1 VRAGDEF
8 GGRAGFPRVADA
20 RCGIMNPLPL
30 ALAELR
36 HNRAAVLA
44 VAVLI
49 ALAVSLGVAVSAQER
64 ALRKSSAAAAE
75 PFDVIIGM
83 PGSQTQLVLTTVYL
97 QPAALELVP
106 GKVLQVLQNTPGVGF
121 AAPIA
126 FGDYLGTSPIVGS
139 TAALLTL
146 GGSRPMAEGRSFEKV
161 HEAVVGAHV
170 AAKLGDVF
178 EPAHGAPGGE
188 AAGGEAHVHHGFD
201 YTVVGRLPATG
212 TPWDNAI
219 IVPVEAV
226 WVVHA
231 LPSGHSAAPAGAAAE
246 HDDDDENAMPIGPP
260 WLESEMPGVPAIVV
274 KANSVGDAYRL
285 RAELRRGGT
294 TAVFPAEILLDLY
307 STLGDARDVLAI
319 ISIAAQALVI
329 AAVLLAVFAVIAAR
343 RQQLAVLRALGASR
357 SFVFALVWCQVMIM
371 IAAGAL
377 IGLGIGWF
385 GAQAISR
392 IVEARTGLAV
402 AATIA
407 RPELVMVLS
416 LMLVGALL
424 AVVPGITSYRRP
436 VSEGLR
442 SS

>member
-1 VRAGDEF
+1 
-8 GGRAGFPRVADA
+8 
-20 RCGIMNPLPL
+20 MNPLPL

-64 ALRKSSAAAAE
+64 ALRQSSAAAAE
-75 PFDVIIGM
+75 PFDIVVGM
-83 PGSQTQLVLTTVYL
+83 PGSQTQLVLTSVYL

-106 GKVLQVLQNTPGVGF
+106 GSVLQRLQGTPGVGY

-146 GGSRPMAEGRSFEKV
+146 GGSRSMAEGRPFEKV

-170 AAKLGDVF
+170 GAKTGDVF
-178 EPAHGAPGGE
+178 EPMHGEPDR
-188 AAGGEAHVHHGFD
+188 AAGVGAAHVHHGFK
-201 YTVVGRLPATG
+201 YTVVGRLSPTG

-226 WVVHA
+226 WLVHA
-231 LPSGHSAAPAGAAAE
+231 LPSGHPGAAAHHTGPAGDAAE
-246 HDDDDENAMPIGPP
+246 HDDDDEENAIPIGPP

-285 RAELRRGGT
+285 RAELRGGGT

-319 ISIAAQALVI
+319 ISIAAQGLVI
-329 AAVLLAVFAVIAAR
+329 AAVLLAVFAVLAAR
-343 RQQLAVLRALGASR
+343 RRQLAVLRALGASR
-357 SFVFALVWCQVMIM
+357 GFVFALVWCQVMAM
-371 IAAGAL
+371 IAAGAV
-377 IGLGIGWF
+377 IGLGLGWV
-385 GAQAISR
+385 GAQAIAH
-392 IVEARTGLAV
+392 IVEARSGLAV
-402 AATIA
+402 AATVA
-407 RPELVMVLS
+407 RPELLMMFA

-424 AVVPGITSYRRP
+424 AVVPGVFSYRQP

-442 SS
+442 GP

>member
-1 VRAGDEF
+1 
-8 GGRAGFPRVADA
+8 
-20 RCGIMNPLPL
+20 MNPLPL
-30 ALAELR
+30 VLAELR

-75 PFDVIIGM
+75 PFDIVVGM

-106 GKVLQVLQNTPGVGF
+106 GKVLQRLQDTPGVGF
-121 AAPIA
+121 AAPVA
-126 FGDYLGTSPIVGS
+126 FGDYLGSSPIVGS

-146 GGSRPMAEGRSFEKV
+146 GGSRPLAEGRAFEKV

-178 EPAHGAPGGE
+178 EPAHGEPGGP
-188 AAGGEAHVHHGFD
+188 AAGQAHVHHGFD
-201 YTVVGRLPATG
+201 YTVVGRLPVTG

-226 WVVHA
+226 WLVHA
-231 LPSGHSAAPAGAAAE
+231 LSSGHPAASTGVTAN
-246 HDDDDENAMPIGPP
+246 HDDEAENRIPIGPP
-260 WLESEMPGVPAIVV
+260 WLEAEMPGVPAIVV
-274 KANSVGDAYRL
+274 KAKSVGDAYRL

-377 IGLGIGWF
+377 IGLGLGWL

-402 AATIA
+402 AATLA
-407 RPELVMVLS
+407 RPELGMVLA
-416 LMLVGALL
+416 LVLVGALL
-424 AVVPGITSYRRP
+424 AIMPSILSYRQP
-436 VSEGLR
+436 VAEGLR
-442 SS
+442 GS

>member
-1 VRAGDEF
+1 
-8 GGRAGFPRVADA
+8 
-20 RCGIMNPLPL
+20 
-30 ALAELR
+30 
-36 HNRAAVLA
+36 
-44 VAVLI
+44 
-49 ALAVSLGVAVSAQER
+49 
-64 ALRKSSAAAAE
+64 
-75 PFDVIIGM
+75 
-83 PGSQTQLVLTTVYL
+83 L

-106 GKVLQVLQNTPGVGF
+106 GKVLQRLQDTPGVGF

-161 HEAVVGAHV
+161 HEAVIGARV

-178 EPAHGAPGGE
+178 EPAHGEPGG

-212 TPWDNAI
+212 TPWDSAI

-226 WVVHA
+226 WLVHA
-231 LPSGHSAAPAGAAAE
+231 LPSGHSSGASGARAKPTGEASLRREAAAADGPQADH
-246 HDDDDENAMPIGPP
+246 HDDDQDDAIPIGPP
-260 WLESEMPGVPAIVV
+260 WIEAEMPGVPAIVV

-329 AAVLLAVFAVIAAR
+329 AAVLLAVLPCSPR
-343 RQQLAVLRALGASR
+343 GGSSSLCCGRSGPRA
-357 SFVFALVWCQVMIM
+357 
-371 IAAGAL
+371 
-377 IGLGIGWF
+377 
-385 GAQAISR
+385 
-392 IVEARTGLAV
+392 
-402 AATIA
+402 
-407 RPELVMVLS
+407 PLS
-416 LMLVGALL
+416 LPWCGA
-424 AVVPGITSYRRP
+424 
-436 VSEGLR
+436 R
-442 SS
+442 SWR

>member
-1 VRAGDEF
+1 
-8 GGRAGFPRVADA
+8 
-20 RCGIMNPLPL
+20 MNPLPL
-30 ALAELR
+30 VLAELR

-49 ALAVSLGVAVSAQER
+49 ALAVSLGVSVSAQER
-64 ALRKSSAAAAE
+64 ALRKSSAASAE
-75 PFDVIIGM
+75 PFDIVVGM

-106 GKVLQVLQNTPGVGF
+106 GKVLQRLQDTPGVGF
-121 AAPIA
+121 AAPVA
-126 FGDYLGTSPIVGS
+126 FGDYLGSSPIVGS

-146 GGSRPMAEGRSFEKV
+146 GGSRPLAEGRAFEKV

-178 EPAHGAPGGE
+178 EPAHGEPGGP
-188 AAGGEAHVHHGFD
+188 AAGQAHVHHGFD
-201 YTVVGRLPATG
+201 YTVVGRLPVTG

-226 WVVHA
+226 WLVHA
-231 LPSGHSAAPAGAAAE
+231 LSSGHPAASTGVTAN
-246 HDDDDENAMPIGPP
+246 HDDEAENRIPIGPP
-260 WLESEMPGVPAIVV
+260 WLEAEMPGVPAIVV
-274 KANSVGDAYRL
+274 KAKSVGDAYRL

-377 IGLGIGWF
+377 IGLGLGWL

-407 RPELVMVLS
+407 RPELGMVLA
-416 LMLVGALL
+416 LVLVGALL
-424 AVVPGITSYRRP
+424 AIMPSILSYRQP
-436 VSEGLR
+436 VAEGLR
-442 SS
+442 GS

>member
-1 VRAGDEF
+1 V
-8 GGRAGFPRVADA
+8 
-20 RCGIMNPLPL
+20 NPLPL
-30 ALAELR
+30 AFAELR
-36 HNRAAVLA
+36 YNRAAVLA

-75 PFDVIIGM
+75 PFDIIVGM
-83 PGSQTQLVLTTVYL
+83 PGSQTQLVLTSVYL

-106 GKVLQVLQNTPGVGF
+106 GNVLQRLQDMPSVSY

-126 FGDYLGTSPIVGS
+126 FGDYLETSPIVGS
-139 TAALLTL
+139 TTALLTL
-146 GGSRPMAEGRSFEKV
+146 GGTRPVAEGRAFEKV
-161 HEAVVGAHV
+161 HEAVIGAHV

-178 EPAHGAPGGE
+178 EPVHGEPHAAEVGGE
-188 AAGGEAHVHHGFD
+188 VHVHHGFK
-201 YTVVGRLPATG
+201 YTVVGRLPPTG

-226 WVVHA
+226 WLVHA
-231 LPSGHSAAPAGAAAE
+231 LPSGHPGAPHAAAPASHAAAE
-246 HDDDDENAMPIGPP
+246 HDDDDEEEENAIPIGPP
-260 WLESEMPGVPAIVV
+260 WLEAEMPGVPAIVV

-319 ISIAAQALVI
+319 ISVAAQGLVI
-329 AAVLLAVFAVIAAR
+329 AAVLLAVFAVLAAR
-343 RQQLAVLRALGASR
+343 RRQLAVLRALGASR
-357 SFVFALVWCQVMIM
+357 SFVFALVWCQVMTM

-377 IGLGIGWF
+377 VGLGLGWV

-392 IVEARTGLAV
+392 IVEARTGLEI

-407 RPELVMVLS
+407 RPELVMVLA

-424 AVVPGITSYRRP
+424 AVVPGVFSYRQP
-436 VSEGLR
+436 VSDGLR
-442 SS
+442 GI

>member
-1 VRAGDEF
+1 V
-8 GGRAGFPRVADA
+8 
-20 RCGIMNPLPL
+20 NPLPL
-30 ALAELR
+30 VFAELR

-44 VAVLI
+44 VAMLV

-75 PFDVIIGM
+75 PFDIVVGM

-106 GKVLQVLQNTPGVGF
+106 GTVLQHLQAMPGVGF
-121 AAPIA
+121 AAPVA

-146 GGSRPMAEGRSFEKV
+146 GGSRSMAEGRPFERV
-161 HEAVVGAHV
+161 HEAAIGARV
-170 AAKLGDVF
+170 ASKLGDVF
-178 EPAHGAPGGE
+178 EPVHGDPGVAE
-188 AAGGEAHVHHGFD
+188 ATGEAHVHHGFK
-201 YTVVGRLPATG
+201 YTVVGRLGPTG

-226 WVVHA
+226 WLVHA
-231 LPSGHSAAPAGAAAE
+231 LPSGHPGTPHAAAPAGSAAGH
-246 HDDDDENAMPIGPP
+246 HDDDDDDDDSVPIGPP
-260 WLESEMPGVPAIVV
+260 WLEAEMPGVPAIVV
-274 KANSVGDAYRL
+274 KAKSVGDAYRL
-285 RAELRRGGT
+285 RAELRHGGT

-319 ISIAAQALVI
+319 ISVAAQALVV
-329 AAVLLAVFAVIAAR
+329 AAVLLAVFAVLAAR

-357 SFVFALVWCQVMIM
+357 GFVFAVVWCQVMSM

-377 IGLGIGWF
+377 IGLGLGWL
-385 GAQAISR
+385 GAQAISH
-392 IVEARTGLAV
+392 IVEARTGLAI

-407 RPELVMVLS
+407 RPELVMVLA
-416 LMLVGALL
+416 LVLVGALL
-424 AVVPGITSYRRP
+424 AIVPGFISYRRP

-442 SS
+442 GG

>member
-1 VRAGDEF
+1 
-8 GGRAGFPRVADA
+8 
-20 RCGIMNPLPL
+20 
-30 ALAELR
+30 
-36 HNRAAVLA
+36 
-44 VAVLI
+44 
-49 ALAVSLGVAVSAQER
+49 
-64 ALRKSSAAAAE
+64 
-75 PFDVIIGM
+75 
-83 PGSQTQLVLTTVYL
+83 
-97 QPAALELVP
+97 
-106 GKVLQVLQNTPGVGF
+106 VLQRLQDTPGVGF
-121 AAPIA
+121 AAPVA
-126 FGDYLGTSPIVGS
+126 FGDYLGSSPIVGS

-146 GGSRPMAEGRSFEKV
+146 GGSRPLAEGRAFEKV
-161 HEAVVGAHV
+161 HEAVVGVHV

-178 EPAHGAPGGE
+178 EPAHGEPSG

-201 YTVVGRLPATG
+201 YTVVGRLPVTG

-226 WVVHA
+226 WLVHA
-231 LPSGHSAAPAGAAAE
+231 LPSGHPSGASGARAKPTGEASLPREAAASTGE
-246 HDDDDENAMPIGPP
+246 AADHDDEAENRIAIGPP
-260 WLESEMPGVPAIVV
+260 WLEGEVPGVPAIVV
-274 KANSVGDAYRL
+274 KATSVGDAYRL
-285 RAELRRGGT
+285 RADLRRSGT

-424 AVVPGITSYRRP
+424 AIVPSVLSYRQP
-436 VSEGLR
+436 VAVGLR
-442 SS
+442 GS

>member
-1 VRAGDEF
+1 
-8 GGRAGFPRVADA
+8 
-20 RCGIMNPLPL
+20 MNPLPL
-30 ALAELR
+30 VLAELR

-75 PFDVIIGM
+75 PFDIVVGI

-106 GKVLQVLQNTPGVGF
+106 GKVLQRLQDTPGVGF
-121 AAPIA
+121 AAPVA
-126 FGDYLGTSPIVGS
+126 FGDYLGSSPIVGS

-146 GGSRPMAEGRSFEKV
+146 GGSRPLAEGRAFEKV

-178 EPAHGAPGGE
+178 EPAHGEPGGP
-188 AAGGEAHVHHGFD
+188 AAGQAHVHHGFD
-201 YTVVGRLPATG
+201 YTVVGRLPVTG

-226 WVVHA
+226 WLVHA
-231 LPSGHSAAPAGAAAE
+231 LSSGHPAASTGVTAN
-246 HDDDDENAMPIGPP
+246 HDDEAENRIPIGPP
-260 WLESEMPGVPAIVV
+260 WLEAEMPGVPAIVV
-274 KANSVGDAYRL
+274 KAKSVGDAYRL

-377 IGLGIGWF
+377 IGLGLGWL

-407 RPELVMVLS
+407 RPELGMVLA
-416 LMLVGALL
+416 LVLVGALL
-424 AVVPGITSYRRP
+424 AIMPSALSYRQP
-436 VSEGLR
+436 VAEGLR
-442 SS
+442 GS

>member
-1 VRAGDEF
+1 
-8 GGRAGFPRVADA
+8 
-20 RCGIMNPLPL
+20 MNPLPL
-30 ALAELR
+30 ALAEFR

-64 ALRKSSAAAAE
+64 ALRQSSAAAAE
-75 PFDVIIGM
+75 PFDIVVGM
-83 PGSQTQLVLTTVYL
+83 S
-97 QPAALELVP
+97 
-106 GKVLQVLQNTPGVGF
+106 
-121 AAPIA
+121 
-126 FGDYLGTSPIVGS
+126 SPIVGS

-146 GGSRPMAEGRSFEKV
+146 GGTRPLAEGRPFERV
-161 HEAVVGAHV
+161 HEVVIGARV
-170 AAKLGDVF
+170 AGKLGDVF
-178 EPAHGAPGGE
+178 EPVHGEPGGE
-188 AAGGEAHVHHGFD
+188 MHVHRGFD

-212 TPWDNAI
+212 TPWDNVI

-226 WVVHA
+226 WLVHA
-231 LPSGHSAAPAGAAAE
+231 LPSGHSAAPTGAAAG
-246 HDDDDENAMPIGPP
+246 HDDDDEENAIPIGLP
-260 WLESEMPGVPAIVV
+260 WLDAEAPGVPAIVV
-274 KANSVGDAYRL
+274 KANSVNDAYRL
-285 RAELRRGGT
+285 RTMLRHGGT
-294 TAVFPAEILLDLY
+294 TAVFPAEVLLDLY
-307 STLGDARDVLAI
+307 STMGDARDVLAI

-329 AAVLLAVFAVIAAR
+329 AAVLLAVFAVLAAR
-343 RQQLAVLRALGASR
+343 RRQLAVLRALGASR
-357 SFVFALVWCQVMIM
+357 SFVFALVWCQVMMM
-371 IAAGAL
+371 IAFGAL
-377 IGLGIGWF
+377 IGLGLGWV

>member
-1 VRAGDEF
+1 
-8 GGRAGFPRVADA
+8 
-20 RCGIMNPLPL
+20 MNPLPL
-30 ALAELR
+30 VLAELR

-64 ALRKSSAAAAE
+64 ALRRSSAAAAE
-75 PFDVIIGM
+75 PFDIVVGM

-106 GKVLQVLQNTPGVGF
+106 GKVLQRLQDTPGVGF
-121 AAPIA
+121 AAPVA
-126 FGDYLGTSPIVGS
+126 FGDYLGSSPIVGS

-146 GGSRPMAEGRSFEKV
+146 GGSRPLAEGRAFEKV

-178 EPAHGAPGGE
+178 EPAHGEPGGP
-188 AAGGEAHVHHGFD
+188 AAGQAHVHHGFD
-201 YTVVGRLPATG
+201 YTVVGRLPVTG

-226 WVVHA
+226 WLVHA
-231 LPSGHSAAPAGAAAE
+231 LSSGHPAASTGVTAN
-246 HDDDDENAMPIGPP
+246 HDDEAENRIPIGPP
-260 WLESEMPGVPAIVV
+260 WLEAEMPGVPAIVV
-274 KANSVGDAYRL
+274 KAKSVGDAYRL

-377 IGLGIGWF
+377 IGLGLGWL

-407 RPELVMVLS
+407 RPELGMVLA
-416 LMLVGALL
+416 LVLVGALL
-424 AVVPGITSYRRP
+424 AIMPSILSYRQP
-436 VSEGLR
+436 VAEGLR
-442 SS
+442 GS

>member
-1 VRAGDEF
+1 
-8 GGRAGFPRVADA
+8 
-20 RCGIMNPLPL
+20 MNPLPL
-30 ALAELR
+30 VLAELR

-75 PFDVIIGM
+75 PFDIVVGM

-106 GKVLQVLQNTPGVGF
+106 GKVLQRLQDTPGVGF
-121 AAPIA
+121 AAPVA
-126 FGDYLGTSPIVGS
+126 FGDYLGSSPIVGS

-146 GGSRPMAEGRSFEKV
+146 GGSRPLAEGRAFEKV
-161 HEAVVGAHV
+161 HEAVVGVHV

-178 EPAHGAPGGE
+178 EPAHGEPS
-188 AAGGEAHVHHGFD
+188 GEAHVHHGFD
-201 YTVVGRLPATG
+201 YTVVGRLPVTG

-226 WVVHA
+226 WLVHA
-231 LPSGHSAAPAGAAAE
+231 LPSGHPSGASGARAKPTGEASLPREAAASTGE
-246 HDDDDENAMPIGPP
+246 AADHDDEAENRIAIGPP
-260 WLESEMPGVPAIVV
+260 WLEGEVPGVPAIVV
-274 KANSVGDAYRL
+274 KATSVGDAYRL
-285 RAELRRGGT
+285 RADLRRSGT

-424 AVVPGITSYRRP
+424 AIVPSVLSYRQP
-436 VSEGLR
+436 VAAGLR
-442 SS
+442 GS

>member
-1 VRAGDEF
+1 
-8 GGRAGFPRVADA
+8 
-20 RCGIMNPLPL
+20 MNPLPL
-30 ALAELR
+30 VYAELR

-44 VAVLI
+44 VAILI

-64 ALRKSSAAAAE
+64 ALRQSSAAAAE
-75 PFDVIIGM
+75 PFDIIIGM
-83 PGSQTQLVLTTVYL
+83 PGSQTQLVLTSVYL

-106 GKVLQVLQNTPGVGF
+106 GSVLQRLQDTPGVGY

-146 GGSRPMAEGRSFEKV
+146 GGSRSMAEGRAFERV
-161 HEAVVGAHV
+161 HEAVIGARVV
-170 AAKLGDVF
+170 ANLGHVF
-178 EPAHGAPGGE
+178 EPAHGEPGVA
-188 AAGGEAHVHHGFD
+188 AAGGEAHVHHGFK
-201 YTVVGRLPATG
+201 YTVVGRLGPTG

-226 WVVHA
+226 WLVHA
-231 LPSGHSAAPAGAAAE
+231 LPSGHPGAAPHHEGSAGGAAE
-246 HDDDDENAMPIGPP
+246 HDDDDEENAIPIGPP
-260 WLESEMPGVPAIVV
+260 WLEAEMPGVPAIVV

-319 ISIAAQALVI
+319 ISIAAQGLVI

-343 RQQLAVLRALGASR
+343 RRQLAVVRALGASR
-357 SFVFALVWCQVMIM
+357 GFVFALVWCQVMAM
-371 IAAGAL
+371 IAAGAV
-377 IGLGIGWF
+377 IGLGLGWL
-385 GAQAISR
+385 GAQAIGH
-392 IVEARTGLAV
+392 IVEARSGLAIG
-402 AATIA
+402 AAIA
-407 RPELVMVLS
+407 RPELLMVLA
-416 LMLVGALL
+416 LMFVGALL
-424 AVVPGITSYRRP
+424 AVVPGVFSYRQP

-442 SS
+442 GP

>member
-1 VRAGDEF
+1 V
-8 GGRAGFPRVADA
+8 
-20 RCGIMNPLPL
+20 NPLPL
-30 ALAELR
+30 VFAELR
-36 HNRAAVLA
+36 NNSAAVLA
-44 VAVLI
+44 VAVLV

-64 ALRKSSAAAAE
+64 ALRRSSAAAAE
-75 PFDVIIGM
+75 PFDIVVGM

-106 GKVLQVLQNTPGVGF
+106 GKVLQHLQRMSGVGF

-146 GGSRPMAEGRSFEKV
+146 GGSRSLAEGRPFGKV
-161 HEAVVGAHV
+161 HEAVIGARV
-170 AAKLGDVF
+170 AAKLGEVF
-178 EPAHGAPGGE
+178 EPAHGDPG
-188 AAGGEAHVHHGFD
+188 AAAATGEAHVHHGFK
-201 YTVVGRLPATG
+201 YTVVGRLGPTG

-226 WVVHA
+226 WLVHA
-231 LPSGHSAAPAGAAAE
+231 LPSGHPSTHAE
-246 HDDDDENAMPIGPP
+246 ATADHDADHDDDSIPIGPP
-260 WLESEMPGVPAIVV
+260 WLEAEVAGVPAIVV

-319 ISIAAQALVI
+319 ISVAAQALVI
-329 AAVLLAVFAVIAAR
+329 AAVLLAVFAMLAAR

-357 SFVFALVWCQVMIM
+357 GFVFAVVWCQVMIM

-377 IGLGIGWF
+377 IGLGLGWL
-385 GAQAISR
+385 GARAISR
-392 IVEARTGLAV
+392 IVEARTGLAI

-407 RPELVMVLS
+407 RPELVMVLA
-416 LMLVGALL
+416 LVLIGALL
-424 AVVPGITSYRRP
+424 AIVPGIISYRRP
-436 VSEGLR
+436 VSEGLHG
-442 SS
+442 S

>member
-1 VRAGDEF
+1 
-8 GGRAGFPRVADA
+8 
-20 RCGIMNPLPL
+20 MNPLPL
-30 ALAELR
+30 VFAELR

-64 ALRKSSAAAAE
+64 ALRNSSAAAAE
-75 PFDVIIGM
+75 PFDIVVGM
-83 PGSQTQLVLTTVYL
+83 PASQTQLVLTTVYL
-97 QPAALELVP
+97 QPAALELIP
-106 GKVLQVLQNTPGVGF
+106 GKVLQHLQSTPGVGF

-146 GGSRPMAEGRSFEKV
+146 GGSRSMAEGRPFERV
-161 HEAVVGAHV
+161 HEAVIGARV

-178 EPAHGAPGGE
+178 EPAHGDPSAAAPDGE
-188 AAGGEAHVHHGFD
+188 THVHHGFK
-201 YTVVGRLPATG
+201 YTVVGRLGPTG

-226 WVVHA
+226 WLVHA
-231 LPSGHSAAPAGAAAE
+231 LPTGHSSGASGARAKPTGEASLLREAAAPDEPQADH
-246 HDDDDENAMPIGPP
+246 HDDDEDDSIPIGPP
-260 WLESEMPGVPAIVV
+260 WLDAEVPGVPAIVV

-319 ISIAAQALVI
+319 ISVAAQALVI
-329 AAVLLAVFAVIAAR
+329 AAVLLAVFAVLAAR

-357 SFVFALVWCQVMIM
+357 SFVFAVVWCQVMIM

-377 IGLGIGWF
+377 IGLGLGWF

-392 IVEARTGLAV
+392 IVEARTGLAM
-402 AATIA
+402 AARIA
-407 RPELVMVLS
+407 RPELVMVLA
-416 LMLVGALL
+416 LLLVGALL
-424 AVVPGITSYRRP
+424 AAVPGIISYRRP

-442 SS
+442 GS

>member
-1 VRAGDEF
+1 
-8 GGRAGFPRVADA
+8 
-20 RCGIMNPLPL
+20 MNPLPL
-30 ALAELR
+30 VLAELR

-75 PFDVIIGM
+75 PFDIVVGM

-106 GKVLQVLQNTPGVGF
+106 GKVLQRLQDTPGVGF
-121 AAPIA
+121 AAPVA
-126 FGDYLGTSPIVGS
+126 FGDYLGSSPIVGS

-146 GGSRPMAEGRSFEKV
+146 GGSRPLAEGRAFEKV
-161 HEAVVGAHV
+161 HEAVVGVHV
-170 AAKLGDVF
+170 TAKLGDVF
-178 EPAHGAPGGE
+178 EPAHGEPS
-188 AAGGEAHVHHGFD
+188 GEAHVHHGFD
-201 YTVVGRLPATG
+201 YTVVGRLPVTG

-226 WVVHA
+226 WLVHA
-231 LPSGHSAAPAGAAAE
+231 LPSGHPSGASGARAKPTGEASLPREAAASTGE
-246 HDDDDENAMPIGPP
+246 AADHDDEAENRIAIGPP
-260 WLESEMPGVPAIVV
+260 WLEGEVPGVPAIVV
-274 KANSVGDAYRL
+274 KATSVGDAYRL
-285 RAELRRGGT
+285 RADLRRSGT

-424 AVVPGITSYRRP
+424 AIVPSVLSYRQP
-436 VSEGLR
+436 VAAGLR
-442 SS
+442 GS

>member
-1 VRAGDEF
+1 
-8 GGRAGFPRVADA
+8 
-20 RCGIMNPLPL
+20 MNPLPL
-30 ALAELR
+30 VLAELR

-75 PFDVIIGM
+75 PFDIVVGM

-106 GKVLQVLQNTPGVGF
+106 GKVLQRLQDTPGVGF
-121 AAPIA
+121 AAPVA
-126 FGDYLGTSPIVGS
+126 FGDYLGSSPIVGS

-146 GGSRPMAEGRSFEKV
+146 GGSRPLAEGRAFEKV

-178 EPAHGAPGGE
+178 EPAHGEPGGP
-188 AAGGEAHVHHGFD
+188 AAGQAHVHHGFD
-201 YTVVGRLPATG
+201 YTVVGRLPVTG

-226 WVVHA
+226 WLVHA
-231 LPSGHSAAPAGAAAE
+231 LSSGHPAASTGVTAN
-246 HDDDDENAMPIGPP
+246 HDDEAENRIPIGPP
-260 WLESEMPGVPAIVV
+260 WLEAEMPGVPAIVV
-274 KANSVGDAYRL
+274 KAKSVGDAYRL

-377 IGLGIGWF
+377 IGLGLGWL

-407 RPELVMVLS
+407 RPELGMVLA
-416 LMLVGALL
+416 LVLGGALL
-424 AVVPGITSYRRP
+424 AIMPSILSYRQP
-436 VSEGLR
+436 VAEGLR
-442 SS
+442 GS

>member
-1 VRAGDEF
+1 
-8 GGRAGFPRVADA
+8 
-20 RCGIMNPLPL
+20 MNPLPL
-30 ALAELR
+30 VLAELR

-64 ALRKSSAAAAE
+64 ALRTSSAAAAE
-75 PFDVIIGM
+75 AFDIVVGM
-83 PGSQTQLVLTTVYL
+83 PGSQTQLVLTAVYL

-106 GKVLQVLQNTPGVGF
+106 GNVLQRLQETPGVGY
-121 AAPIA
+121 AVPIA
-126 FGDYLGTSPIVGS
+126 FGDYLGSSPIVGS

-146 GGSRPMAEGRSFEKV
+146 GGTRPLTEGRPFERV
-161 HEAVVGAHV
+161 HEAVIGARV

-178 EPAHGAPGGE
+178 EPVHGEPGGE
-188 AAGGEAHVHHGFD
+188 AGGETHVHHGFD

-226 WVVHA
+226 WLVHA
-231 LPSGHSAAPAGAAAE
+231 LPSGHSAAPTGAAAG
-246 HDDDDENAMPIGPP
+246 HDDDEENAIPIGPP
-260 WLESEMPGVPAIVV
+260 WLEAEAPGVPAIVV
-274 KANSVGDAYRL
+274 KANSVSEAYRL
-285 RAELRRGGT
+285 RTMLRHGGT
-294 TAVFPAEILLDLY
+294 TAVFPAEVLLDLY
-307 STLGDARDVLAI
+307 STMGDARDVLAI

-329 AAVLLAVFAVIAAR
+329 AAVLLAVFAVLAAR

-357 SFVFALVWCQVMIM
+357 SFVFALVWCQVMMM
-371 IAAGAL
+371 IAFGAL
-377 IGLGIGWF
+377 IGLGLGWV

-392 IVEARTGLAV
+392 IVEARTGLAI

-407 RPELVMVLS
+407 RPELVMVLA
-416 LMLVGALL
+416 LVLVGALL
-424 AVVPGITSYRRP
+424 AVVPGIISYRRP

>member
-1 VRAGDEF
+1 
-8 GGRAGFPRVADA
+8 
-20 RCGIMNPLPL
+20 MNPLPL
-30 ALAELR
+30 VLAELR

-75 PFDVIIGM
+75 PFDIVVGM

-106 GKVLQVLQNTPGVGF
+106 GKVLQRLQDTPGVGF
-121 AAPIA
+121 AAPVA
-126 FGDYLGTSPIVGS
+126 FGDYLGSSPIVGS

-146 GGSRPMAEGRSFEKV
+146 GGSRPLAEGRAFEKV

-178 EPAHGAPGGE
+178 EPAHGEPGGP
-188 AAGGEAHVHHGFD
+188 AAGQAHVHHGFD
-201 YTVVGRLPATG
+201 YTVVGRLPVTG

-226 WVVHA
+226 WLVHA
-231 LPSGHSAAPAGAAAE
+231 LSSGHPAASTGVTAN
-246 HDDDDENAMPIGPP
+246 HDDEAENRIPIGPP
-260 WLESEMPGVPAIVV
+260 WLEAEMPGVPAIVV
-274 KANSVGDAYRL
+274 KAKSVGDAYRL

-329 AAVLLAVFAVIAAR
+329 AAVLR
-343 RQQLAVLRALGASR
+343 R
-357 SFVFALVWCQVMIM
+357 
-371 IAAGAL
+371 
-377 IGLGIGWF
+377 
-385 GAQAISR
+385 
-392 IVEARTGLAV
+392 
-402 AATIA
+402 
-407 RPELVMVLS
+407 
-416 LMLVGALL
+416 
-424 AVVPGITSYRRP
+424 
-436 VSEGLR
+436 
-442 SS
+442 

>member
-1 VRAGDEF
+1 
-8 GGRAGFPRVADA
+8 
-20 RCGIMNPLPL
+20 MNPLPL
-30 ALAELR
+30 VLAELR

-64 ALRKSSAAAAE
+64 ALRQSSAAAAE
-75 PFDVIIGM
+75 PFDIVVGM
-83 PGSQTQLVLTTVYL
+83 PGSQTQLVLTSVYL

-106 GKVLQVLQNTPGVGF
+106 GSLLQRLQDTSGVRY

-146 GGSRPMAEGRSFEKV
+146 GGGRSLAEGRPFERV
-161 HEAVVGAHV
+161 HEAVLGVHV
-170 AAKLGDVF
+170 ASKLGDVF
-178 EPAHGAPGGE
+178 EPAHGEPGVT
-188 AAGGEAHVHHGFD
+188 AAGGEAHVHYGFK
-201 YTVVGRLPATG
+201 YAIVGRLAPTG
-212 TPWDNAI
+212 TPWDNAVV
-219 IVPVEAV
+219 VPVEAV
-226 WVVHA
+226 WLVHA
-231 LPSGHSAAPAGAAAE
+231 LPSGHPGAVAHHTESAGHAAQ
-246 HDDDDENAMPIGPP
+246 HDDDDEENTIPIGPP
-260 WLESEMPGVPAIVV
+260 WLEAEMPGVPAIVV
-274 KANSVGDAYRL
+274 KANFCDAYRL

-377 IGLGIGWF
+377 IGLGIGWV

-392 IVEARTGLAV
+392 IVEARTGLAI

-407 RPELVMVLS
+407 RPELVMVLA
-416 LMLVGALL
+416 LVLVGALL
-424 AVVPGITSYRRP
+424 AVVPGIFSYRRS